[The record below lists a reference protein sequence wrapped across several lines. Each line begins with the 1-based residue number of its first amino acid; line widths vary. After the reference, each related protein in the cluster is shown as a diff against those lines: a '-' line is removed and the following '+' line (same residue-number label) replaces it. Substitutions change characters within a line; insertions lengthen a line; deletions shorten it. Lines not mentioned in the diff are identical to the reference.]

1 MPEPLPEPSTDSL
14 RTRLNR
20 FFALIAALLI
30 TLITLIGFL
39 TWHVRA
45 TEERVTRELFNAVR
59 YGGAARA
66 AVLNQETGLRGYL
79 LTGRSSFLD
88 PYMTGIRAEA
98 EANARVLDALRD
110 EDRLRRLFRDS
121 TTAAAQWR
129 AQFAEPAMAA
139 VRAGG
144 TAPLTQEVSQ
154 RGEQLFA
161 EYREAY
167 DEFSTALLDTRAE
180 AIETFYRLQTAQAAT
195 VVVGVLAVAASGLA
209 LGMALRRWVIRPLE
223 DLAAQTRIVAQGN
236 YRHRVTPTGPGEIAA
251 LAQDVEAMRARIVQD
266 LGVVAEARGE
276 LEAANA
282 LLEAQTAELQRSNS
296 DLEQFAYVAS
306 HDLQEP
312 LRKVSSF
319 TQLLQKRY
327 GGKLDDRADQYIGFA
342 VDGAKRMQVLINDL
356 LAFSRVGR
364 IGAGF
369 REVSLDECLDEALL
383 SVATAMEENEAH
395 IEHEPLPSVHGDK
408 TLLTQVF
415 QNLISNSLKFRGE
428 APPAVRITS
437 RRGDGEWLI
446 SVSDNGI
453 GIDPQ
458 FADKV
463 FVIFQRL
470 HGRDEYEGTGIG
482 LALCRKIVE
491 YHGGRM
497 WLEPRQEGDVGAT
510 FTFALPVVSHPS
522 PIADVAPDGGPRD

>member
-1 MPEPLPEPSTDSL
+1 MPDPSPEPSTDSL

-20 FFALIAALLI
+20 FFAIIATLLI
-30 TLITLIGFL
+30 VFVALIGFL
-39 TWHVRA
+39 TVQVRA
-45 TEERVTRELFNAVR
+45 TEELVTQQLFTAIR
-59 YGGAARA
+59 YGGASRA

-79 LTGRSSFLD
+79 LTGEASFLD
-88 PYMTGIRAEA
+88 PYESGIPAEA
-98 EANARVLDALRD
+98 EANARVRSVLGD
-110 EDRLRRLFRDS
+110 EERLLSLFRDAS
-121 TTAAAQWR
+121 AAAERWR
-129 AQFAEPAMAA
+129 VEYAEPAIAA

-144 TAPLTQEVSQ
+144 AAPLAPDATQ
-154 RGEQLFA
+154 RGETLFRA
-161 EYREAY
+161 YRESY
-167 DEFSTALLDTRAE
+167 DTFTSELLDRRE
-180 AIETFYRLQTAQAAT
+180 VAIDTFYRAQTAQAVT
-195 VVVGVLAVAASGLA
+195 VALGVLAVAGAGLA
-209 LGMALRRWVIRPLE
+209 LGVALRRWVIRPLE
-223 DLAAQTRIVAQGN
+223 DLAGQTRVVAEGN
-236 YRHRVTPTGPGEIAA
+236 FRHRVTPTGPGEIAA
-251 LAQDVEAMRARIVQD
+251 LARDVEAMRARIVAD
-266 LGVVAEARGE
+266 LSVVAEARGE

-282 LLEAQTAELQRSNS
+282 LLEAQTAELKRSNS

-364 IGAGF
+364 IGAGLG
-369 REVSLDECLDEALL
+369 EVSLDECLDEALQSL
-383 SVATAMEENEAH
+383 TTATEENDAR
-395 IEHEPLPSVHGDK
+395 IERGSLPVVRGDK

-415 QNLISNSLKFRGE
+415 QNLIGNSLKFRGDASPVVYVSSE
-428 APPAVRITS
+428 LR
-437 RRGDGEWLI
+437 DDEWFI

-458 FADKV
+458 FSDKV

-482 LALCRKIVE
+482 LALCRKIIE

-497 WLEPRQEGDVGAT
+497 WLEPRQDGDVGAT
-510 FTFALPVVSHPS
+510 FTFTLPVVANPN
-522 PIADVAPDGGPRD
+522 PTADVALNGGPRD

>member
-1 MPEPLPEPSTDSL
+1 MPELPEPSTGSL

-20 FFALIAALLI
+20 FFAIIAALLI
-30 TLITLIGFL
+30 VFVALVGFL
-39 TWHVRA
+39 TLQVRA
-45 TEERVTRELFNAVR
+45 TEERVTQRLFDAIR
-59 YGGAARA
+59 YGGASRA

-79 LTGRSSFLD
+79 LTGQDTFLD
-88 PYMTGIRAEA
+88 PYLSGIQAES
-98 EANARVLDALRD
+98 EANARVLNALRD
-110 EDRLRRLFRDS
+110 EDPLLGLFRDS
-121 TTAAAQWR
+121 TAAAERWR
-129 AQFAEPAMAA
+129 TQYAEPAIAA
-139 VRAGG
+139 VRARG
-144 TAPLTQEVSQ
+144 TVPQTPQATQ
-154 RGEQLFA
+154 RGETLFEA
-161 EYREAY
+161 YREAY
-167 DEFSTALLDTRAE
+167 DAFSAALLDTRAG
-180 AIETFYRLQTAQAAT
+180 AIESFYRSQTAQAAT
-195 VVVGVLAVAASGLA
+195 VALSVLAVAGAGLA
-209 LGMALRRWVIRPLE
+209 LGVALRRWVIRPLE
-223 DLAAQTRIVAQGN
+223 HLAAQTRVVAEGN
-236 YRHRVTPTGPGEIAA
+236 FRHRVTPTGPGEIAT
-251 LAQDVEAMRARIVQD
+251 LARDVEAMRARIVAD
-266 LGVVAEARGE
+266 LAVVAEARSE

-364 IGAGF
+364 IGAGL
-369 REVSLDECLDEALL
+369 REISLDGCLDEALL
-383 SVATAMEENEAH
+383 SLGTAMEENDAR
-395 IEHEPLPSVHGDK
+395 IEREPLPVVHGDK

-415 QNLISNSLKFRGE
+415 QNLIGNSLKFRGE
-428 APPAVRITS
+428 RSPVVRVKGEL
-437 RRGDGEWLI
+437 RDDEWLV

-482 LALCRKIVE
+482 LALCRKIIE

-497 WLEPRQEGDVGAT
+497 WLEPHQDGDVGAT
-510 FTFALPVVSHPS
+510 FTFTLPVVSNPS
-522 PIADVAPDGGPRD
+522 PTPDAALNGGPS